1 MVDDPIFI
9 VFDIAAVVV
18 LAWWMFESL
27 APTHHFVGQW
37 RWRTALL
44 SALGLSLAAIYF
56 VLTTW
61 ASFDVVD
68 SAFYVVGYLS
78 LGLIWISISSRVL
91 SSFADIRLQQDVR
104 DRNNL
109 AAAVAIGGLQVG
121 SAVAYAGGNI
131 GDGPGFH
138 VVVFSALLSTLTVY
152 GAAWVMALVSDGEE
166 RISVDHDLGAAIRLA
181 GVAIAAGIVAGR
193 GAAGDWVS
201 AEATLVDFV
210 VVTWPV
216 VLIVM
221 AGVIMERRSP
231 PSYASNNLV
240 ESSLFAA
247 VALALAGA
255 YVSSLGPW

>member
-18 LAWWMFESL
+18 LAWWLFRSL
-27 APTHHFVGQW
+27 APTHHFLGQW
-37 RWRTALL
+37 RWRSALL

-68 SAFYVVGYLS
+68 STFYVVGYLS

-138 VVVFSALLSTLTVY
+138 VVVFSALLSTFDCVRRRLGH
-152 GAAWVMALVSDGEE
+152 GAG
-166 RISVDHDLGAAIRLA
+166 LGRRRTNLRRSRSRRGDPSRRSCDRRRHRGGPRCGGRLGQRRGDVGRLRRRRLA
-181 GVAIAAGIVAGR
+181 
-193 GAAGDWVS
+193 
-201 AEATLVDFV
+201 
-210 VVTWPV
+210 
-216 VLIVM
+216 
-221 AGVIMERRSP
+221 
-231 PSYASNNLV
+231 
-240 ESSLFAA
+240 
-247 VALALAGA
+247 
-255 YVSSLGPW
+255 

>member
-9 VFDIAAVVV
+9 VVDIAAVVV
-18 LAWWMFESL
+18 LAWWLFRSL
-27 APTHHFVGQW
+27 APTHHFLGQW
-37 RWRTALL
+37 RWRSALL

-68 SAFYVVGYLS
+68 STFYVVGYLS

-152 GAAWVMALVSDGEE
+152 GAAWVIALVSDGEE

-181 GVAIAAGIVAGR
+181 GVAIAARHRGGPRCGGR
-193 GAAGDWVS
+193 LGQRRGDVDRLRRRHLACRIDRDGRRDHGAALA
-201 AEATLVDFV
+201 AELREQY
-210 VVTWPV
+210 P
-216 VLIVM
+216 
-221 AGVIMERRSP
+221 R
-231 PSYASNNLV
+231 
-240 ESSLFAA
+240 
-247 VALALAGA
+247 
-255 YVSSLGPW
+255 

>member
-9 VFDIAAVVV
+9 VIDIAAVVV
-18 LAWWMFESL
+18 LAWSLFGSL

-37 RWRTALL
+37 RWRSALL
-44 SALGLSLAAIYF
+44 GALGLSLAAIYC

-68 SAFYVVGYLS
+68 STFYVLGYLS
-78 LGLIWISISSRVL
+78 LGVIWISVSSRVL

-109 AAAVAIGGLQVG
+109 AAAVAIGGLQLG

-131 GDGPGFH
+131 GDGPGFQ
-138 VVVFSALLSTLTVY
+138 VVIFSALLSTLTVY
-152 GAAWVMALVSDGEE
+152 GSAWVMALVSDGEE
-166 RISVDHDLGAAIRLA
+166 RISIDHDLGAAIRLA
-181 GVAIAAGIVAGR
+181 GVAIATGIVAGR

-231 PSYASNNLV
+231 PSYASINLL

-247 VALALAGA
+247 VALAVAGA
-255 YVSSLGPW
+255 YVYSLGAW